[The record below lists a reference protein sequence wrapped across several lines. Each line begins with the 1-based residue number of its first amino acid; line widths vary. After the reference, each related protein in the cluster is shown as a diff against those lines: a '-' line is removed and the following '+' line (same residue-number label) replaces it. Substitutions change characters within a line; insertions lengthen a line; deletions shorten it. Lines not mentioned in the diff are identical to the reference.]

1 MSNNGT
7 LTTDSIDR
15 VYATALLELAE
26 VSGRLEEV
34 SDEVSQLSE
43 LLRAEKA
50 LKRLLG
56 SRALAM
62 EERAALLERLLKG
75 RVSDTLYGFVQVVNQ
90 KDRLSA
96 LASILQAFDELF
108 AERRGIIEVD
118 VTSAHALSES
128 EAGALGKALGE
139 SMKKQVVLHR
149 YVDEQLI
156 GGLVI
161 RVGDQLFDGSVAT
174 QLKLMKRKFVEIGRE
189 KARQLTAVA
198 E

>member
-128 EAGALGKALGE
+128 EAGALGKALGA